1 MEQTKGVLPYWLSPR
16 QVTIIPISEEQNKFC
31 QDLYNEFIDLDINV
45 NVDLRNERISKKIRE
60 AQLLKTKFLVMIG
73 KNEIDNNI
81 LAIRKYGED
90 KTENIK
96 KENFIETLN
105 ELKKS
110 LK

>member
-1 MEQTKGVLPYWLSPR
+1 
-16 QVTIIPISEEQNKFC
+16 
-31 QDLYNEFIDLDINV
+31 
-45 NVDLRNERISKKIRE
+45 
-60 AQLLKTKFLVMIG
+60 MIG
-73 KNEIDNNI
+73 KNEIHNNI

-96 KENFIETLN
+96 KEKFIETLN